1 VLAFGVLTKWVA
13 EVQEEATDRKKFN
26 TRSAF
31 PHTLPYDEAY
41 AERVPLLQAFRM
53 AIDGCRAKR
62 RVVRGILGK
71 IGLDALLQRNWAEF
85 CAAECGVY
93 AGNALLACALIARD
107 SGLPVRLYGLDTF
120 TGLPSLSSRD
130 LEMAPSDAP
139 YLKTQYF
146 NDVPMQMIQD
156 KLRECA
162 VDGQVTLMQGLFRD
176 TLPLL
181 PKSIYFFVHID
192 CDLYDPHLECLEYFY
207 PRMERGGVIFF
218 DDYHSKEFPM
228 ARAAIDTFL
237 KGRPERLFHLRY
249 GQDRTNFTKAFIV
262 KY

>member
-1 VLAFGVLTKWVA
+1 
-13 EVQEEATDRKKFN
+13 VQEERTDKKKFN

-31 PHTLPYDEAY
+31 PHTLPYQDVY
-41 AERVPLLQAFRM
+41 AERVPLLQVFRM
-53 AIDGCRAKR
+53 AIEGCRAKR
-62 RVVRGILGK
+62 KVVRGFLGK
-71 IGLDALLQRNWAEF
+71 IGLDVLLKRNWKEF

-93 AGNALLACALIARD
+93 AGNALLACARIAKD
-107 SGLPVRLYGLDTF
+107 SGLPVRLFGLDTF
-120 TGLPSLSSRD
+120 AGLPPLSSRD
-130 LEMAPSDAP
+130 LDMTPADAP

-146 NDVPMQMIQD
+146 NDASLQMVQD
-156 KLRECA
+156 KLRVGR
-162 VDGQVTLMQGLFRD
+162 VDGQVTLLQGLFRD
-176 TLPLL
+176 TLISL
-181 PKSIYFFVHID
+181 PTNSYFFVHID

-228 ARAAIDTFL
+228 ARAAIDHFL
-237 KGRPERLFHLRY
+237 TGKPERLFHLWY